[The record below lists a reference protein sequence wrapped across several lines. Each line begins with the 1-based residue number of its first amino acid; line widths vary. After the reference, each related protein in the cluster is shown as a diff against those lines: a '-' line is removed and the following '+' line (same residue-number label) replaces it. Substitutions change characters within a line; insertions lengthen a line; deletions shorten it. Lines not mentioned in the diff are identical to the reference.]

1 MNCQNNS
8 KPSCFRLLSRS
19 VCTWLKPVP
28 YLLFRGS
35 LLPPPPSPLLSSLP
49 PRPSY
54 SPSPLHLR
62 SQNWCEAVQWYCKV
76 LREGTKI
83 EESPFDEPH
92 YTIQARVAQMYS
104 IGGHNLEKD
113 PQRAGDLYT
122 EAAESAM
129 TAMKGKLSSKYY
141 ILAEEAC

>member
-1 MNCQNNS
+1 
-8 KPSCFRLLSRS
+8 
-19 VCTWLKPVP
+19 
-28 YLLFRGS
+28 
-35 LLPPPPSPLLSSLP
+35 
-49 PRPSY
+49 
-54 SPSPLHLR
+54 
-62 SQNWCEAVQWYCKV
+62 
-76 LREGTKI
+76 
-83 EESPFDEPH
+83 
-92 YTIQARVAQMYS
+92 MYS